1 MGKRAKGA
9 VAERRQKKQKQGEGS
24 FGRPGHEQLVK
35 GLSHP
40 VRTECLTVL
49 SDQVASPR
57 EISEIIEE
65 DLSNVSYH
73 VRVLDELG
81 LIELVH
87 EEPVRGAVAHY
98 YKAVERPLLSQA
110 EWEQMPPEVRKA
122 ISAYGW
128 DILIR
133 DASEAIEKGTFDNR
147 SDRHLTR
154 TPLLLDSEGFAR
166 LSKLMDE
173 LLETILE
180 EQAASAAR
188 RKESGEQPIHAV
200 AATALFAMPEPTG
213 RTGPEAT
220 REA

>member
-1 MGKRAKGA
+1 MGKREKGG
-9 VAERRQKKQKQGEGS
+9 VGERRQKQEKGS

-49 SDQVASPR
+49 TERVASPR
-57 EISEIIEE
+57 EIAEALEE

-87 EEPVRGAVAHY
+87 EEPVRGAVAHF
-98 YKAVERPLLSQA
+98 YKAVERPLLSNE

-122 ISAYGW
+122 ISSYGW

-147 SDRHLTR
+147 PDRHLTR

-166 LSKLMDE
+166 LSKVLDGV
-173 LLETILE
+173 LETILE
-180 EQAASAAR
+180 EQAASTAR
-188 RKESGEQPIHAV
+188 MKVSGEEPIHTV
-200 AATALFAMPEPTG
+200 AATALFAMPEPKSDPGDG
-213 RTGPEAT
+213 RKA
-220 REA
+220 

>member
-1 MGKRAKGA
+1 MGKRAKEA
-9 VAERRQKKQKQGEGS
+9 VAEKRQKKQGAGS

-49 SDQVASPR
+49 SDRIASPR
-57 EISEIIEE
+57 EISEILEE

-98 YKAVERPLLSQA
+98 YKAVERPLLSDV

-173 LLETILE
+173 LLEKILE

-188 RKESGEQPIHAV
+188 RKESGEEPIHAV
-200 AATALFAMPEPTG
+200 AATALFAMPEPK
-213 RTGPEAT
+213 GPMGPGAA
-220 REA
+220 RGA